1 MCAALFL
8 GDTSDSGPD
17 LLVLVGADADTAS
30 NVAQRLA
37 EHTRQMHAASGNA
50 DFRLTVST
58 GIATFKPGER
68 IEDVIQRADQALYR
82 AKSEGRDGIII
93 GA

>member
-1 MCAALFL
+1 
-8 GDTSDSGPD
+8 
-17 LLVLVGADADTAS
+17 
-30 NVAQRLA
+30 
-37 EHTRQMHAASGNA
+37 MHAASGNA